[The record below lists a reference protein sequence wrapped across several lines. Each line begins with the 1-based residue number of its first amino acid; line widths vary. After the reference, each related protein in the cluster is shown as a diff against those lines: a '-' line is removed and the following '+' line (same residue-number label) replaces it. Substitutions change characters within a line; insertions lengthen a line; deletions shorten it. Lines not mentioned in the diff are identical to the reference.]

1 MVLGLV
7 AAALAALL
15 SGSGSVLQSLGI
27 RRAGMTDGSV
37 LALAALRKQPL
48 YVTGFFVD
56 ILGFIAAATAL
67 HRLPLFLVQSV
78 VASSIGITALITV
91 FMGNRLS
98 RQGWTALAVTGTGL
112 VLLGVSAEPGPAANL
127 PTFWHWMFLL
137 AVLPIAGLGVLANR
151 TEGRWGSPLL
161 ALTAGLGFAA
171 VAVSA
176 RSLHAPPELWRI
188 VQDPAAWA
196 IAVNGATAA
205 VLFALALQRGA
216 VTMVSAIVF
225 ATQTVV
231 PSGIGLMVLG
241 DAVRDGFLLTAM
253 AGFLAAVGGA
263 ATLARYSTDLHHPQ
277 EPASADGGPEQL
289 DSGPEQLPVR
299 T

>member
-1 MVLGLV
+1 M
-7 AAALAALL
+7 A
-15 SGSGSVLQSLGI
+15 
-27 RRAGMTDGSV
+27 DGSV

-48 YVTGFFVD
+48 YITGFFVD

-91 FMGNRLS
+91 SMGNRLS
-98 RQGWTALAVTGTGL
+98 RAGWTALAVTGSGL
-112 VLLGVSAEPGPAANL
+112 VLLAISAEPGPAAPL
-127 PTFWHWMFLL
+127 PIFWHWMFLL
-137 AVLPIAGLGVLANR
+137 AVLPIAGLGALANKA
-151 TEGRWGSPLL
+151 EGRWGAPLL

-188 VQDPAAWA
+188 IQDPAAWA

-241 DAVRDGFLLTAM
+241 DAVRDGYLLTAM

-263 ATLARYSTDLHHPQ
+263 ATLARHSTDLNKHQ
-277 EPASADGGPEQL
+277 ETS
-289 DSGPEQLPVR
+289 DSGPEPAPVR
-299 T
+299 S